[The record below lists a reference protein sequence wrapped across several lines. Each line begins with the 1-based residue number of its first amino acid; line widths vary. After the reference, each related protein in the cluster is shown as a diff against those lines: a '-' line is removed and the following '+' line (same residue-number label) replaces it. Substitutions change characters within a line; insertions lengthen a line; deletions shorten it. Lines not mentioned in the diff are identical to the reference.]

1 MNRPAYE
8 TDATRKQHTV
18 SNLPELIAPVA
29 SPAASERQA
38 PRPADDARRSAADDG
53 PRFADELDKERAAE
67 RADERDR
74 AAERKADQNRATEQT
89 ADRDPAAEQAENR
102 NRPANQGDHGGEVEK
117 AADQERIVDSTA
129 QQDQT
134 IDKDYI
140 AYSEQ
145 AEATALTKALGSE
158 IVDETTPDLI
168 RTGASGEPVAIEPAQ
183 EPLPDVA
190 DETPADETPL
200 TVPQQAP
207 VATKQP
213 VPDENTPVSVVENIV
228 QTPSGPET
236 ASVPISDAPD
246 QVTADEKSVPDN
258 PKTDINHLVDEAI
271 TVPDAAPASREV
283 MAETPDV
290 IKVTALSGETV
301 PLTPPPAPINA
312 PAEPGALGRWF
323 AQAAGPISPDGPM
336 LPSSGLLNK
345 LSAETS
351 QQALNSGQPVSRAGG
366 LETVGQIASQPTA
379 APEMTFADAMAAS
392 SMDGESLDALVTQAI
407 NKANATL
414 EPGKQT
420 ALAVTTGQTVATGA
434 QAAMTAVPQA
444 ATGQAVPVTALAVEI
459 TRQAANGKTQFDIRL
474 DPPELGRLNVRLE
487 MDASGQTRT
496 HLVVE
501 RAETLDM
508 LSSDARSLER
518 ALQQAGL
525 KSEPG
530 SVSFELA
537 QDATDSFDQG
547 DQSAATKDDGDGQS
561 AEAADS
567 ASDGEPSD
575 DPLTAITSPEA
586 IRHQIAVT
594 GHLDVHV

>member
-1 MNRPAYE
+1 M
-8 TDATRKQHTV
+8 
-18 SNLPELIAPVA
+18 SNLSELIAPVA
-29 SPAASERQA
+29 SPAASERPA

-53 PRFADELDKERAAE
+53 PRFADELDKERAA
-67 RADERDR
+67 DRDR
-74 AAERKADQNRATEQT
+74 AAERKADQDRATEQA
-89 ADRDPAAEQAENR
+89 ADRDRATEQVTDRNRSAEQA
-102 NRPANQGDHGGEVEK
+102 DHSREAGKGTDQDRTVE
-117 AADQERIVDSTA
+117 STA

-134 IDKDYI
+134 TDKDH
-140 AYSEQ
+140 ATDREQ
-145 AEATALTKALGSE
+145 AEATALTKEVGSE
-158 IVDETTPDLI
+158 TVSEPTPDLI
-168 RTGASGEPVAIEPAQ
+168 QTVTSGEPAVVETAG

-190 DETPADETPL
+190 DDTPVDESPL
-200 TVPQQAP
+200 AALQPSQ

-213 VPDENTPVSVVENIV
+213 VPEDNAPVGLVDDIA
-228 QTPSGPET
+228 QTSLNPET
-236 ASVPISDAPD
+236 ASGPATVTPD
-246 QVTADEKSVPDN
+246 QVTADGQVTADEKPMPDDPN
-258 PKTDINHLVDEAI
+258 ADIDHLIDE
-271 TVPDAAPASREV
+271 TVATPPNAAAASASREV
-283 MAETPDV
+283 EAETPDV

-301 PLTPPPAPINA
+301 PLTPPPVPIDV

-323 AQAAGPISPDGPM
+323 AQAAGPISPDGSIP
-336 LPSSGLLNK
+336 PSPGLLNK
-345 LSAETS
+345 LSTQTS
-351 QQALNSGQPVSRAGG
+351 QQTLNSGQPVSQAGG
-366 LETVGQIASQPTA
+366 VETIGQIGSQPTA

-407 NKANATL
+407 NKANAAL
-414 EPGKQT
+414 EPGTQT
-420 ALAVTTGQTVATGA
+420 APAVTTGQTVATGA
-434 QAAMTAVPQA
+434 QAVMTAVPQA

-537 QDATDSFDQG
+537 QDAADSFDQG
-547 DQSAATKDDGDGQS
+547 DQSAATRDEGEGQS

-567 ASDGEPSD
+567 DAAPDGEPSD